1 MRKPLVI
8 AVITLLGSSAFAAG
22 EVYRWKDAKGVW
34 NYSDQPHPG
43 AEVIRRSSAPAG
55 SSSTPAPAPAPA
67 MAPAAAP
74 TSAATQNDSLPVS
87 KEVAQEVRQDAAT
100 AKAKRCEKAKADY
113 QGLIEAPR
121 IKTKDDKGNE
131 VFLDSAG
138 VDKAR
143 LDARAIRD
151 LVCAP

>member
-1 MRKPLVI
+1 MRKPLVF

-43 AEVIRRSSAPAG
+43 AELIRRSSAPAG
-55 SSSTPAPAPAPA
+55 STQTPP
-67 MAPAAAP
+67 PAAAQAAAPALPPP
-74 TSAATQNDSLPVS
+74 TTSEPLPVS
-87 KEVAQEVRQDAAT
+87 KEIAQEVRQEAAT

-113 QGLIEAPR
+113 QGLIEASR